1 MSLVTEVLQNIL
13 SVNDVTGAAED
24 VVISRMDMDGHGDDD
39 DDHDGGGDDDGDD
52 GDIIQKVSWPL
63 CRYFHRYAEEKH
75 SVNDEWAIA

>member
-1 MSLVTEVLQNIL
+1 MSLFTEVLQNIL

-24 VVISRMDMDGHGDDD
+24 VVISRMDMDG
-39 DDHDGGGDDDGDD
+39 GGGDDDGDD

-75 SVNDEWAIA
+75 SVNDEWPIA